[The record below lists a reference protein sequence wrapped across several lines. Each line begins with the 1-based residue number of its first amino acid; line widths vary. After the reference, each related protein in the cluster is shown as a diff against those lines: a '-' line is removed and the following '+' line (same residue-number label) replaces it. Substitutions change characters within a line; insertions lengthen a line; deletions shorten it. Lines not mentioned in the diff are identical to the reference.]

1 MVKVILMVMLTFC
14 YDVDNASDVGANLYN
29 KTLLPH
35 PSISKMSDCR
45 GWPKTE
51 SWKYIYWFHTNTW
64 KGHSK
69 QSAEKYLCL
78 IIAKRICPS
87 CNLYFCIDH
96 QDLES
101 LSLLTNSRL
110 SDPILPKILWS
121 STLSE
126 THCTPLLWNYPLCA
140 NTKYEKTEIQEINPF
155 KSSTFD
161 WTEYTG
167 GAWTENIKCKYGE
180 MHMVVVNIEDFC
192 AMRKST
198 KWCTIHSVLCKF
210 TWAESRSEVMWGTGQ
225 DRTSL
230 LPPIVVPRNWIPSQ
244 PFQPLVFQD
253 PSESHWRDCPSWVN
267 KFCSQNSVANENNRY
282 VGPNPKV
289 GL

>member
-78 IIAKRICPS
+78 IIVKRICPS
-87 CNLYFCIDH
+87 YNLYFCIDQ

-161 WTEYTG
+161 WTKYTG
-167 GAWTENIKCKYGE
+167 GAWTEKYQ
-180 MHMVVVNIEDFC
+180 MQI
-192 AMRKST
+192 
-198 KWCTIHSVLCKF
+198 W
-210 TWAESRSEVMWGTGQ
+210 
-225 DRTSL
+225 
-230 LPPIVVPRNWIPSQ
+230 RNAYG
-244 PFQPLVFQD
+244 
-253 PSESHWRDCPSWVN
+253 
-267 KFCSQNSVANENNRY
+267 CSQYWRFLCNAQIYKMVY
-282 VGPNPKV
+282 NPQRTV
-289 GL
+289 QIHLGRE

>member
-1 MVKVILMVMLTFC
+1 MVRTILMVMLTFC
-14 YDVDNASDVGANLYN
+14 YDVDNAGDVGANLYN

-69 QSAEKYLCL
+69 QSTEKFLCL

-110 SDPILPKILWS
+110 SGPILPKILWS

-126 THCTPLLWNYPLCA
+126 THCTPLRWNYALCA
-140 NTKYEKTEIQEINPF
+140 NTKYEKSEIQEINLF
-155 KSSTFD
+155 KSSTIE
-161 WTEYTG
+161 WTEYTW
-167 GAWTENIKCKYGE
+167 GAWTE
-180 MHMVVVNIEDFC
+180 
-192 AMRKST
+192 RK
-198 KWCTIHSVLCKF
+198 
-210 TWAESRSEVMWGTGQ
+210 
-225 DRTSL
+225 
-230 LPPIVVPRNWIPSQ
+230 N
-244 PFQPLVFQD
+244 
-253 PSESHWRDCPSWVN
+253 
-267 KFCSQNSVANENNRY
+267 
-282 VGPNPKV
+282 
-289 GL
+289 

>member
-140 NTKYEKTEIQEINPF
+140 NTKYEKNGNTGNQPIQIL
-155 KSSTFD
+155 
-161 WTEYTG
+161 
-167 GAWTENIKCKYGE
+167 NIWL
-180 MHMVVVNIEDFC
+180 NRI
-192 AMRKST
+192 
-198 KWCTIHSVLCKF
+198 
-210 TWAESRSEVMWGTGQ
+210 
-225 DRTSL
+225 
-230 LPPIVVPRNWIPSQ
+230 
-244 PFQPLVFQD
+244 
-253 PSESHWRDCPSWVN
+253 HWRGL
-267 KFCSQNSVANENNRY
+267 NRKY
-282 VGPNPKV
+282 
-289 GL
+289 